1 MNDIHALLILV
12 NSLTK
17 AEKRYFHLYSNLQ
30 NGDKVYITLYKLIDS
45 NISAEDLYTR
55 FCQLQDGRNFK
66 MATKHLYSI
75 IMDCL
80 VHLRKKENI
89 QAMIC
94 NYITKADILF
104 ERELFEETF
113 DELDKAK
120 NLATIYENDPLL
132 LLIHRTELK
141 YLSSLGF
148 KNI

>member
-55 FCQLQDGRNFK
+55 FASFRMEEILK
-66 MATKHLYSI
+66 WHKKHLYSI

-80 VHLRKKENI
+80 VHLRKKEKTYK
-89 QAMIC
+89 Q
-94 NYITKADILF
+94 
-104 ERELFEETF
+104 
-113 DELDKAK
+113 
-120 NLATIYENDPLL
+120 
-132 LLIHRTELK
+132 
-141 YLSSLGF
+141 
-148 KNI
+148 